1 MMRCLASRLRSVLWI
16 TCVSAILLPRP
27 AAADQRLAVDVD
39 GDGRSDRVTV
49 EVGEPFVIKV
59 WLSESGRTFV
69 LRSREP
75 LAQIVA
81 RDLDG
86 DHRPELIAS
95 DQDARIHVWRRHE
108 SGFRRFRPRSVL
120 PSAFSGRDRR
130 GVDDRDADLPS
141 AIPPPTT
148 IAIALTAPAQPRAPA
163 PVAFPSF
170 PPDSRPS
177 RSSRTAD
184 PFVPR
189 PPPSYLSL

>member
-1 MMRCLASRLRSVLWI
+1 
-16 TCVSAILLPRP
+16 VSAILLPRP

-49 EVGEPFVIKV
+49 EVGEPFVINV
-59 WLSESGRTFV
+59 WLSESGRTYV
-69 LRSREP
+69 LRSRQP
-75 LAQIVA
+75 LAQIVV

-95 DQDARIHVWRRHE
+95 DQAARIHVWRRHE
-108 SGFRRFRPRSVL
+108 SGFRRFHPRSIL

-130 GVDDRDADLPS
+130 GVDDTDDERPS
-141 AIPPPTT
+141 AIAPPTAM
-148 IAIALTAPAQPRAPA
+148 AIALTVSSQPRAPA
-163 PVAFPSF
+163 PVTFRSL

-189 PPPSYLSL
+189 PPPAHLWL